1 MAKNIK
7 DETLFDI
14 CETLDDVW
22 TDLEHL
28 KSRIYDEGNKPS
40 TVDTYSIRIYGI
52 QQNVET
58 LKALVE
64 VHIEEF

>member
-14 CETLDDVW
+14 YETLDDVW

-40 TVDTYSIRIYGI
+40 IVDTYSNRIYGI

-58 LKALVE
+58 LKALVR
-64 VHIEEF
+64 VNIEEF